1 MNERLKREIK
11 SAHLGHAY
19 LLYGK
24 AELVEGEALDFA
36 MAINCR
42 NPQDGAACGVC
53 RHCLQ
58 IKSGNFPDLVVL
70 APEGVYYKVDQLKT
84 LRKYFSLT
92 GKQGLHRIFLLQKAD
107 MMKEECADRLLKA
120 LEEPAENTVFLLTAE
135 NEDRILPTVASRCRI
150 IRILSENKRVTDA
163 EREEVFSLLAAVK
176 SSPLEYLFR
185 TAEKYAKE
193 REKCAPLFETAVNLF
208 SENYLY
214 RRGGA
219 TPAHRFPEEHWSEDQ
234 LFDLWQWA
242 LAAPILMESNI
253 NLKLITENFL
263 LRIKRK
269 DDLNGNCSWYTL

>member
-1 MNERLKREIK
+1 MNDRLKKEVKCGRP
-11 SAHLGHAY
+11 GHAY

-24 AELVEGEALDFA
+24 TGLIEAEAIEFA

-42 NPQDGAACGVC
+42 NPQDGAACGEC
-53 RHCLQ
+53 SHCLQ

-70 APEGVYYKVDQLKT
+70 EPEGVYYKADQLKS

-92 GKQGLHRIFLLQKAD
+92 AKQGLNRIFLLQKAD

-135 NEDRILPTVASRCRI
+135 NEDRILETIASRCRI
-150 IRILSENKRVTDA
+150 IRILSENKKVTNA
-163 EREEVFSLLAAVK
+163 EQEEIFSLLCDVK

-193 REKCAPLFETAVNLF
+193 REKCALFFETAVHLL

-214 RRGGA
+214 RLGGA
-219 TPAHRFPEEHWSEDQ
+219 APAHCFPEKDWSTTR

-253 NLKLITENFL
+253 NLKLVTENFL